1 MRGWTA
7 SLCLWR
13 TWFVTAFSQRQCG
26 PKLPREL
33 DSDPLMF
40 KWYKGQK
47 WKAGSD
53 KTKTTASRTSL
64 HAVSF
69 SFSFF
74 FYFNGTAWEIK
85 SSNNLVTFFAS
96 LNMKGSVSYVKFQ
109 TFPSNTSTEQGLVIL
124 RNQGQGQLTV
134 SRKPILHFENNTL
147 TAFIKRT
154 CSSEASALFPLSNE
168 NCICYTFFNSM
179 SN

>member
-1 MRGWTA
+1 
-7 SLCLWR
+7 
-13 TWFVTAFSQRQCG
+13 
-26 PKLPREL
+26 
-33 DSDPLMF
+33 MF

-74 FYFNGTAWEIK
+74 LSFILMAQLGKLNL
-85 SSNNLVTFFAS
+85 SNNLVTFFAS
-96 LNMKGSVSYVKFQ
+96 LNMKGRSLMWSQ
-109 TFPSNTSTEQGLVIL
+109 TFSNTSTEQGLVIL

-134 SRKPILHFENNTL
+134 SRKPILHFEKTITL

-154 CSSEASALFPLSNE
+154 CSPEAPALFPLSKE
-168 NCICYTFFNSM
+168 NCIRYTFFNSM